1 MDEELE
7 LQILM
12 KEAEK
17 SLNEQLIL
25 TMIVDYLKDKRK
37 ANTDEINK
45 MLMYCESE
53 QEYEIF
59 TKIINKQKLK

>member
-45 MLMYCESE
+45 MLRYCESE
-53 QEYEIF
+53 QEYEIC